1 MTAPVSPSP
10 AAETPAPLPSGFAT
24 PAGYQPG
31 TKPSSPAPSGTP
43 TPQPDNRKGIEG
55 VWEVA
60 IQRAEKTEYTHFTLK
75 QDGST
80 LSGSY
85 SDHKGVK
92 YPLAGTVDG
101 QAIRLLVSMPDGTTI
116 LLEGRLDGTTD
127 MIGMMTT
134 AKEQVPFTAGYR
146 PKEKWIENVNPSP
159 GGVGLPSGGGIGGGG
174 GGGYPPRR

>member
-1 MTAPVSPSP
+1 M
-10 AAETPAPLPSGFAT
+10 
-24 PAGYQPG
+24 
-31 TKPSSPAPSGTP
+31 
-43 TPQPDNRKGIEG
+43 
-55 VWEVA
+55 
-60 IQRAEKTEYTHFTLK
+60 
-75 QDGST
+75 
-80 LSGSY
+80 
-85 SDHKGVK
+85 
-92 YPLAGTVDG
+92 
-101 QAIRLLVSMPDGTTI
+101 LVSMPDGTTI